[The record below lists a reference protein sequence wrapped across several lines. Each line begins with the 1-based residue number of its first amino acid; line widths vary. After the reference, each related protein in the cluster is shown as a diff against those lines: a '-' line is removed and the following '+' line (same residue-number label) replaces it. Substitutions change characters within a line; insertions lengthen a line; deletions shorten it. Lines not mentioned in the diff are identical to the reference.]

1 MTTQPITNANAE
13 KTVEGEQI
21 RQQQNQSNNF
31 KNAIDDG
38 QLEYNYDDNDDDDDD
53 IMNDD
58 EFHDA
63 VEDVT
68 QFSVTLPRQKTHL
81 MHHRSLSN
89 ISKLY
94 LQESESDEEEEQ
106 TIQVTMHNADI
117 ISSQNTNNAKPQQN
131 QTVVAVKNNTG
142 NNKKPSAS
150 DLESLKGIQFAV
162 KPRRKE
168 ITPRPNYSLNLW
180 AIMKNCIGK
189 DLSKIPIPVNFSEPL
204 SMLQRIT
211 EELEYSYLLDSA
223 SQCDDQWEQMAYVA
237 AFTISAYSTTAT
249 RTNKPFNPLLGET
262 YECDRLDD
270 FGWRSISEQGKP
282 ILISMID

>member
-1 MTTQPITNANAE
+1 MTTQLNVNAE
-13 KTVEGEQI
+13 KTVEGEQV
-21 RQQQNQSNNF
+21 RQQQNQSKTFTNT
-31 KNAIDDG
+31 IGDG
-38 QLEYNYDDNDDDDDD
+38 QLEYNNYDNDDDDDM
-53 IMNDD
+53 MNDD

-68 QFSVTLPRQKTHL
+68 QFSVTLPRL

-94 LQESESDEEEEQ
+94 LQESESDEEEQ
-106 TIQVTMHNADI
+106 KTIKVTMHNADI

-142 NNKKPSAS
+142 NNKKTSAS
-150 DLESLKGIQFAV
+150 DLESLKGIQLTV

-189 DLSKIPIPVNFSEPL
+189 DLSKIPIPVNF
-204 SMLQRIT
+204 R
-211 EELEYSYLLDSA
+211 
-223 SQCDDQWEQMAYVA
+223 
-237 AFTISAYSTTAT
+237 
-249 RTNKPFNPLLGET
+249 
-262 YECDRLDD
+262 
-270 FGWRSISEQGKP
+270 
-282 ILISMID
+282 